1 VQRLGLRAQPL
12 EAVGVEDGG
21 ENNSGTCAES
31 IIRGADA
38 SYLDVLRLEATV
50 ETRVTSLER
59 LMSDSLC
66 DEESAASL
74 LTEGGGRRAVS
85 RPVTRYRQAFRP
97 PRTVRLGTG
106 MSAHGNG
113 RAQKSAGIDDGRW
126 CALCFELL
134 NPAADL
140 PQRVDGAALH
150 RKLSIRFIHHPI
162 NRGALV

>member
-1 VQRLGLRAQPL
+1 MRAQPL
-12 EAVGVEDGG
+12 EADGVGNGG
-21 ENNSGTCAES
+21 ENNSGTGAES

-38 SYLDVLRLEATV
+38 SCLDGLRLDATV

-74 LTEGGGRRAVS
+74 LTEGGGRHAVS

-97 PRTVRLGTG
+97 PRTARHGTG
-106 MSAHGNG
+106 MSDHANG
-113 RAQKSAGIDDGRW
+113 RACKSAGIDDGRW

-134 NPAADL
+134 NPAADF
-140 PQRVDGAALH
+140 AAA
-150 RKLSIRFIHHPI
+150 R
-162 NRGALV
+162 